1 MSYYILKCLGYLLY
15 RVRAGEENL
24 LCNQS
29 FLSEVPRNVKI
40 TSDQF
45 ADGEQLPFDNTMYG
59 KNLCPSL
66 LIKASEVEGAKSI
79 ALLVEDSDV
88 PLPSPAVHLFAF
100 DIDKNGTY
108 FEEGELNK
116 PKEDKYKLGKGTL
129 GFMGFFG
136 PRPPPAH
143 GTHKYTFAAFLLNEA
158 GTKELSAANK
168 PSITELTEVVK
179 KSCLGMGTLL
189 GTYEVK

>member
-24 LCNQS
+24 LCNQL
-29 FLSEVPRNVKI
+29 FLSDIPRNVEI

-45 ADGEQLPFDNTMYG
+45 AEGEQLPLDNTMYG

-66 LIKASEVEGAKSI
+66 LIKAPDVEGAESI

-100 DIDKNGTY
+100 DIDKYGAS

-116 PKEDKYKLGKGTL
+116 PKEGKYKLGKGTL
-129 GFMGFFG
+129 GVLGYFG

-158 GTKELSAANK
+158 GTKKLLEVNK
-168 PSITELTEVVK
+168 PSIIELVEVVK

-189 GTYEVK
+189 GTYEVE